1 MNRWGPGVRGRRYWN
16 RGFSSDM
23 SLSLVDGTQETR
35 PNRYHILENNYCT
48 YESGKASISGPPGLG
63 GPPQSGRVGSQD
75 YRTMPGTSKST
86 FFPSKFSDCKL
97 DFASCYTQ
105 ATQHPGELFK
115 SLLFWCK

>member
-1 MNRWGPGVRGRRYWN
+1 MGFQATCLCRWFV
-16 RGFSSDM
+16 
-23 SLSLVDGTQETR
+23 GTQETW

-105 ATQHPGELFK
+105 ATQHPGELFN
-115 SLLFWCK
+115 SLLLLV